1 MSLLKALQQHTAPA
15 AVPWLPGGN
24 GPVQR
29 FINEIVWQEESDEVP
44 ADGGV
49 QYLSH
54 FEMYLAAMR
63 EVGAEVSAVES
74 FLVLVRSEGIQ
85 SGLQSGVAPA
95 PANEFMRGTFAA
107 G

>member
-1 MSLLKALQQHTAPA
+1 MYSVWDFMSLLKALQQHAAPA

-63 EVGAEVSAVES
+63 EVGADVSAVES
-74 FLVLVRSEGIQ
+74 FLDSPQCVR
-85 SGLQSGVAPA
+85 
-95 PANEFMRGTFAA
+95 
-107 G
+107 